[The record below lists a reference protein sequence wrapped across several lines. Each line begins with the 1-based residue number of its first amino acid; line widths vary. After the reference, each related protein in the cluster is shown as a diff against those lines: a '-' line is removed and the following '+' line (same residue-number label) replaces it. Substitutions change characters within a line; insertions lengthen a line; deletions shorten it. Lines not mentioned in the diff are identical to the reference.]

1 LPKQGQVV
9 VHNQKSGVIM
19 SNGDLALQGVKKQQ
33 AGNYTCTA
41 SNIEGDGRSVSVELR
56 VMCKY
61 KHENQ
66 LNRHN

>member
-1 LPKQGQVV
+1 VV

-41 SNIEGDGRSVSVELR
+41 SNIEGDGRSASVELR

-61 KHENQ
+61 MHKNQ
-66 LNRHN
+66 LNRCN